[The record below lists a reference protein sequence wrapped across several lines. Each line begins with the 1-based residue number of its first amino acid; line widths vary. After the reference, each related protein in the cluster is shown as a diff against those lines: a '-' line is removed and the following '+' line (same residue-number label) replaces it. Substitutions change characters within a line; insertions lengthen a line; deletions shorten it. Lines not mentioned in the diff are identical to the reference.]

1 MKVGVREN
9 LSVILAASLTLLGL
23 IIEFDVSM
31 AISRCQP
38 RKNYGEA
45 EANAIGTEYLR
56 ADLLPAADAARVR
69 SLLRKYLDERLLFYN
84 ARDEQ
89 QLRQIYANTAPITE
103 RAVGRD
109 PCHGRRTADVRRCL
123 GRFEHKRCVEL
134 AGIHPGGLVE
144 PNIP

>member
-1 MKVGVREN
+1 LEVGVREN

-89 QLRQIYANTAPITE
+89 QLRQINASTAPLQSELEVAI
-103 RAVGRD
+103 RATAAAQPTSIVGAKA
-109 PCHGRRTADVRRCL
+109 PQQQVPNGIRRGCQNRP
-123 GRFEHKRCVEL
+123 VEW
-134 AGIHPGGLVE
+134 
-144 PNIP
+144 

>member
-1 MKVGVREN
+1 MEVGVREN

-89 QLRQIYANTAPITE
+89 QLRQINASTAPLQSELEVAI
-103 RAVGRD
+103 RATAAAQPTSIVGARA
-109 PCHGRRTADVRRCL
+109 PQQQVPNGFR
-123 GRFEHKRCVEL
+123 K
-134 AGIHPGGLVE
+134 GLPKSACGMVT
-144 PNIP
+144 